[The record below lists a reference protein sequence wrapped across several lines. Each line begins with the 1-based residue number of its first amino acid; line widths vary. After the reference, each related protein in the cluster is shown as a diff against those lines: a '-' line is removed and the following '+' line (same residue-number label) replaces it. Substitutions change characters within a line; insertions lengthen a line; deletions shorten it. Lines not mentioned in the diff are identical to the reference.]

1 MADPYASVTDL
12 EQAWRP
18 LSDTEKTRATY
29 LLGKASR
36 QLRAEAPDLDA
47 RTLLAPDDPDYLDRE
62 LVKDVVCAMV
72 KRVMEAEASG
82 LNAGGPVESWQTS
95 VGPFQDSFRY
105 TNPTGDM
112 YLTKAEKRLLGV
124 GGQTVFTV
132 SMAPPAPTNPYWWEL

>member
-1 MADPYASVTDL
+1 MAEPFATVVDL
-12 EQAWRP
+12 EEAWRP
-18 LSDTEKTRATY
+18 LSADEQKRATY

-36 QLRAEAPDLDA
+36 QLRAEASDLDA
-47 RTLLAPDDPDYLDRE
+47 RTVLAPEDPDYLDPA

-82 LNAGGPVESWQTS
+82 LSAGGPVESWQTS

-124 GGQTVFTV
+124 GGQAVFTV
-132 SMAPPAPTNPYWWEL
+132 SMAPPEPVAPYWWEL

>member
-1 MADPYASVTDL
+1 MTEPFATAEDL
-12 EQAWRP
+12 QDAWRP
-18 LSDTEKTRATY
+18 LSESEKNRAIY

-36 QLRAEAPDLDA
+36 QLRAEAPTLDA
-47 RTLLAPDDPDYLDRE
+47 RTALPLIDPDYLDRE
-62 LVKDVVCAMV
+62 IVKDVACAMV

-124 GGQTVFTV
+124 GGQAAFTV
-132 SMAPPAPTNPYWWEL
+132 SMAPPVPANPYWWEA

>member
-1 MADPYASVTDL
+1 MAEPFATAEDL
-12 EQAWRP
+12 ENAWRP

-36 QLRAEAPDLDA
+36 QLRAEASTLDV
-47 RTLLAPDDPDYLDRE
+47 RTVLAPDGPDYLDPD

-82 LNAGGPVESWQTS
+82 MNAGGPVESWQTS

-105 TNPTGDM
+105 SNPTGDM
-112 YLTKAEKRLLGV
+112 YLTKAERRLLGV
-124 GGQTVFTV
+124 GGQAVFTV
-132 SMAPPAPTNPYWWEL
+132 SMAPPVPVTPYWWDL